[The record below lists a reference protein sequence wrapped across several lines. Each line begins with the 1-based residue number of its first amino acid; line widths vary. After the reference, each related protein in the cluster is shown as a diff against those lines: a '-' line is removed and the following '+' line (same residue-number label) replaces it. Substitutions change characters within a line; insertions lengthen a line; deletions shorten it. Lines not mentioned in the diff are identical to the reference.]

1 MGHVY
6 IYIYVYTG
14 ISLSLKK
21 EGHFTICYHTD
32 KFWGHYDKR
41 SKPGIKGQ
49 ILHEYTLR
57 PKAVEVMETDSRT
70 AVASGC
76 GEERMES
83 CLMGTKFQ
91 FGKTESSADG

>member
-1 MGHVY
+1 M
-6 IYIYVYTG
+6 
-14 ISLSLKK
+14 S
-21 EGHFTICYHTD
+21 
-32 KFWGHYDKR
+32 
-41 SKPGIKGQ
+41 
-49 ILHEYTLR
+49 EYTLR